1 MLCADVGISRAHL
14 HRKMKE
20 MTGIPVSEF
29 IRNIRMEQAAR
40 LLKEQKLNITQ
51 VAYTVGY
58 SSLPYFS
65 SVFHKHFGVSP
76 REFMEQQGEE

>member
-1 MLCADVGISRAHL
+1 
-14 HRKMKE
+14 MKE

-65 SVFHKHFGVSP
+65 SVFRKHFGQSP
-76 REFMEQQGEE
+76 REFIDKSQSDT

>member
-1 MLCADVGISRAHL
+1 
-14 HRKMKE
+14 
-20 MTGIPVSEF
+20 
-29 IRNIRMEQAAR
+29 MEQAAR

-65 SVFHKHFGVSP
+65 SVFRKHFGLSP
-76 REFMEQQGEE
+76 REFIDNSQSDT